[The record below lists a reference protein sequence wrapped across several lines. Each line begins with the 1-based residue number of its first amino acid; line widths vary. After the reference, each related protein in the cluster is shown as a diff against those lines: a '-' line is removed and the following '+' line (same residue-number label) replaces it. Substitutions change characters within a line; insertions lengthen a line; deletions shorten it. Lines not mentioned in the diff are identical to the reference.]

1 MSMPPNNLDDPS
13 YVIERLWYFASV
25 LLLGSIAAIS
35 SLLGSRDNI
44 SIRAIWTYALS
55 GGLVALGLTLLLA
68 ESYGFSFFL
77 MGVAIFAGYKA
88 VDVLTGVSALITDF
102 VRKFF
107 EVMSGFRGNNNNNQQ
122 QNQDHQ
128 YDQEPRPTT
137 PVHTSP
143 PPTRPV
149 RVRHEIPEE
158 EIAGGVT
165 DEDIIIVDDEDDGRP
180 RGKQAG
186 GDGL

>member
-1 MSMPPNNLDDPS
+1 MDMPPNNIEDPS

-44 SIRAIWTYALS
+44 SVRAVWTYALS
-55 GGLVALGLTLLLA
+55 GGLVSLGLTLLLA

-102 VRKFF
+102 IRKFF
-107 EVMSGFRGNNNNNQQ
+107 EVMSGFRGNNNQGP
-122 QNQDHQ
+122 QNQP
-128 YDQEPRPTT
+128 QEPQHTA
-137 PVHTSP
+137 PVHIPP

-149 RVRHEIPEE
+149 PTRRDVPAEE
-158 EIAGGVT
+158 EIAGGVKE
-165 DEDIIIVDDEDDGRP
+165 EDIIIVDDDDDGRP
-180 RGKQAG
+180 RGDEKEG
-186 GDGL
+186 GSI